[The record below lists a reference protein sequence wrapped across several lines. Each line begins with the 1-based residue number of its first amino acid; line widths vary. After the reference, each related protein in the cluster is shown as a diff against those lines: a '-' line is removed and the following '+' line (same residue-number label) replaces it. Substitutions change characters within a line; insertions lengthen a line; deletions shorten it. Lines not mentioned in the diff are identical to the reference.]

1 MMSDVVHFK
10 KPIAAESRDGAAWR
24 EAAATPCIA
33 SARLSE
39 IRNAQAQ
46 LKEDVRITVLMLD
59 LAVAYA
65 RGFASTSDDS
75 QLKLNINGHLAMI
88 ENLLELARQKTIA
101 L

>member
-1 MMSDVVHFK
+1 MSNVAHFRK
-10 KPIAAESRDGAAWR
+10 SIATESREGAARR
-24 EAAATPCIA
+24 EATATLCAAPE
-33 SARLSE
+33 RLSE

-65 RGFASTSDDS
+65 RRFASASDDS
-75 QLKLNINGHLAMI
+75 QRTLNINGHLATI
-88 ENLLELARQKTIA
+88 ENLLELARQKAIA